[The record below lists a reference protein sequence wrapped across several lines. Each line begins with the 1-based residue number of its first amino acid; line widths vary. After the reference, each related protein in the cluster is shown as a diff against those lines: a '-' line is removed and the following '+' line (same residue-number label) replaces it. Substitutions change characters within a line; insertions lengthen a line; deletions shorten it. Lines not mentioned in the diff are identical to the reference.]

1 MVGERMGVTGD
12 ICAKITDLHQE
23 QIAILE
29 QIARNLQP
37 ITDIAHADIE
47 IYCRASDENFLVIV
61 AQAKPHTIHA
71 AHGRMLLGQTVA
83 AVEEPLIL
91 RTLQNGVN
99 IVGIREM
106 DLGAEALEQET
117 FPIMDRQGNI
127 IAAVSME
134 RDRMQSRQDRGDVL
148 AETAKMFVTVLVQES
163 AYRNTAFQPITAR
176 DGIVIID
183 ERGSIVFANPVATS
197 IYKLLGIGHLVGR
210 KVTDRQLNDRFVV
223 KVFNKK
229 EYLEQEYVYGELIL
243 FKRAI
248 PLLVRGRPER
258 IVLIISDV
266 TEVRKKEK
274 ELLVKSAVIQ
284 EIHHRVKNN
293 LQTIAS
299 LLRLQARR
307 SGSHLVKDALGESI
321 NRILSIAVVHEFLSQ
336 QDSESINIREV
347 TKNILDLVIQNML
360 EPGFNIQTVLNGKDI
375 ILPSERAV
383 SVALVI
389 NELVSNAVEHGFK
402 GRQEGS
408 ITVDILE
415 RENDFYIEV
424 RDDGVGLPPDFSI
437 SSSRSLGL
445 QIVQTLVKDD
455 LGGKLSMISRY
466 GTCASISMPKEQKG
480 GS

>member
-1 MVGERMGVTGD
+1 MGVTGD
-12 ICAKITDLHQE
+12 ICAKITDLARE
-23 QIAILE
+23 QIVLLE
-29 QIARNLQP
+29 QISFNLQP
-37 ITDIAHADIE
+37 VTDIAHADLT
-47 IYCRASDENFLVIV
+47 IYCQASDKNYLVIV
-61 AQAKPHTIHA
+61 AQSKPNTIHA
-71 AHGRMLLGQTVA
+71 ANERMLLGRTVA
-83 AVEEPLIL
+83 AVEEPLVL
-91 RTLQNGVN
+91 KSLQNGIS
-99 IVGIREM
+99 IVGVREM
-106 DLGAEALEQET
+106 DVGTEPLEQET
-117 FPIMDRQGNI
+117 FPIMDREGRI

-134 RDRMQSRQDRGDVL
+134 RNRVQYRQERNEVL
-148 AETAKMFVTVLVQES
+148 SETVKKFIQTLTHETI
-163 AYRNTAFQPITAR
+163 YRDTRFLPITAR
-176 DGIVIID
+176 DGIVIVD
-183 ERGSIVFANPVATS
+183 ERGVIVFANAVASS
-197 IYKLLGIGHLVGR
+197 IYKLLGVGHVLGR
-210 KVTDRQLNDRFVV
+210 KVTDRHINDRFVV
-223 KVFNKK
+223 KAFNKK
-229 EYLEQEYVYGELIL
+229 EYLEQEYVYGDVIL

-248 PLLVRGRPER
+248 PLLAYGRPER
-258 IVLIISDV
+258 VILIVSDV

-274 ELLVKSAVIQ
+274 ELLVKQAVIQ

-307 SGSHLVKDALGESI
+307 SGSQLVKDALQESI

-389 NELVSNAVEHGFK
+389 NELVSNSVEHGFK

-415 RENDFYIEV
+415 REEDYYIEV
-424 RDDGVGLPPDFSI
+424 RDDGVGLPENFQI
-437 SSSRSLGL
+437 ASSRSLGL
-445 QIVQTLVKDD
+445 QIVHKLVKDD
-455 LGGKLSMISRY
+455 LGGELTMVSRK
-466 GTCASISMPKEQKG
+466 GTITSISMPKTQRG

>member
-1 MVGERMGVTGD
+1 MMGVAGD
-12 ICAKITDLHQE
+12 ICAKITDLE
-23 QIAILE
+23 QDQIEILE
-29 QIARNLQP
+29 LLADNLQP
-37 ITDIAHADIE
+37 ISDIAHADIT
-47 IYCRASDENFLVIV
+47 IYCQATNKNFLVIV

-71 AHGRMLLGQTVA
+71 AHEKVLLGQTVA
-83 AVEEPLIL
+83 AVEEALVL
-91 RTLQNGVN
+91 RTLQNGVS
-99 IVGIREM
+99 ICGVREM
-106 DLGAEALEQET
+106 DVGAESLEQEP
-117 FPIMDRQGNI
+117 FPVFDRHGRV

-134 RDRMQSRQDRGDVL
+134 RNRTQNRQDRSEVL
-148 AETAKMFVTVLVQES
+148 SETVKLFMQTLIHEPIYQYAKFKT
-163 AYRNTAFQPITAR
+163 ITAR
-176 DGIVIID
+176 DGIVIVD
-183 ERGSIVFANPVATS
+183 ERGVIIFANPVASS
-197 IYKLLGIGHLVGR
+197 IYKLLGIGHLLGR
-210 KVTDRQLNDRFVV
+210 KVTDRHVNDRFVV
-223 KVFNKK
+223 KAFSKK
-229 EYLEQEYVYGELIL
+229 EYLEQEYIYGDLVL

-248 PLLVRGRPER
+248 PLVVHGRPER
-258 IVLIISDV
+258 IILIVSDV

-307 SGSHLVKDALGESI
+307 SGSQLVKDALAESI

-375 ILPSERAV
+375 LLPSEQAV

-389 NELVSNAVEHGFK
+389 NELVANAVEHGFK

-408 ITVDILE
+408 ITVDMLE
-415 RENDFYIEV
+415 REQGYYIEV
-424 RDDGVGLPPDFSI
+424 RDDGIGLPTDFSI
-437 SSSRSLGL
+437 TSTRSLGL

-455 LGGKLSMISRY
+455 LGGELSIISRF
-466 GTCASISMPKEQKG
+466 GTTAAITMPKVRKG
-480 GS
+480 GF